1 MASLL
6 GQWIERGLVAQVSDE
21 AGLAAHLEDGRRTVY
36 CGFDPTAAS
45 LHVGNLVPLLGLR
58 RFQRAGHRPI
68 LLVGGATGLIGDPG
82 GKSEE
87 RALNSRDTV
96 RQWADGI
103 REQASGFLEFSG
115 AGAAL
120 VVDNLDWTGDLPVI
134 TFLRDVGKHFSVNA
148 MVRRDSVQSR
158 LTREGAGI
166 SYTEFSYMV
175 LQAMDFLELA
185 RRHECSVQIGGSD
198 QWGNIVGG
206 VELIR
211 RALAREAYAVT
222 TPLVTKSDGRKFGK
236 SESGTVWLD
245 PSLTSP
251 YAFYQFWLNA
261 ADADVPA
268 WLRYFTFL
276 DVFAIDEAVAASAED
291 PGRRGAQRLLASEVT
306 RLVHGDAG
314 LASAERITAALF
326 GGDIGELGSADFEQ
340 LRLDGMG
347 CTELPA
353 GTGLAAAIADG
364 GLAPSRGAARRLIA
378 SGGVS
383 VNGAPVRDVEHALSA
398 DAALHGRYHLI
409 RRGRKAWHLAV
420 LPVDVAG

>member
-6 GQWIERGLVAQVSDE
+6 RQWFERGLVAQVSDE
-21 AGLAAHLEDGRRTVY
+21 AGLASHLEDGQRTVY
-36 CGFDPTAAS
+36 CGFDPSAAS

-87 RALNSRDTV
+87 RRLNSRDTV
-96 RQWADGI
+96 RQWAAGI
-103 REQASGFLEFSG
+103 REQASGFLDFSG

-134 TFLRDVGKHFSVNA
+134 TFLRDIGKHFSVNA

-222 TPLVTKSDGRKFGK
+222 TPLVTKSDGTKFGK
-236 SESGTVWLD
+236 SESGAVWLD

-268 WLRYFTFL
+268 WLRCFTFL
-276 DVFAIDEAVAASAED
+276 DVLAIDEAVAAAAED

-306 RLVHGDAG
+306 RLVHGEAG
-314 LASAERITAALF
+314 LGSAERITAALF
-326 GGDIGELGSADFEQ
+326 GGDIRGLGPADFEQ
-340 LRLDGMG
+340 LRLDGVG

-383 VNGAPVRDVEHALSA
+383 VNGAPVRDVDHALSA

>member
-1 MASLL
+1 MGSLL
-6 GQWIERGLVAQVSDE
+6 RQWIERGLVAQVSDE
-21 AGLAAHLEDGRRTVY
+21 AGLASHLEDGRRTVY

-45 LHVGNLVPLLGLR
+45 LHVGNLVPLLALR

-68 LLVGGATGLIGDPG
+68 LLIGGATGLIGDPG

-96 RQWADGI
+96 RQWAAGI
-103 REQASGFLEFSG
+103 REQAAGFLDFSG

-166 SYTEFSYMV
+166 SFTEFSYMV

-185 RRHECSVQIGGSD
+185 RRYECSVQIGGRD

-211 RALAREAYAVT
+211 RALAREAYAMT

-236 SESGTVWLD
+236 SESGSVWLD

-261 ADADVPA
+261 ADADVPD

-276 DVFAIDEAVAASAED
+276 DVLAIDEVAAAAAED
-291 PGRRGAQRLLASEVT
+291 PGERSAQKLLASEVT
-306 RLVHGDAG
+306 RLVHGEAG
-314 LASAERITAALF
+314 LGSAERITAALF
-326 GGDIGELGSADFEQ
+326 GGDIRGLGPADLEQ

-347 CTELPA
+347 CTELSA
-353 GTGLAAAIADG
+353 GTGLAAVIAHG

-383 VNGAPVRDVEHALSA
+383 VNGAPVRDAEHALSA

-420 LPVDVAG
+420 HAAG

>member
-6 GQWIERGLVAQVSDE
+6 RQWFERGLVAQVSDE
-21 AGLAAHLEDGRRTVY
+21 AGLAAHLETGSRTVY
-36 CGFDPTAAS
+36 CGFDPSAAS
-45 LHVGNLVPLLGLR
+45 LQVGNLVPLLGLR

-68 LLVGGATGLIGDPG
+68 LLIGGATGLIGDPG

-87 RALNSRDTV
+87 RALHGRDTV

-103 REQASGFLEFSG
+103 REQASGFLDFSG

-120 VVDNLDWTGDLPVI
+120 VVDNLDWTADLPVV

-148 MVRRDSVQSR
+148 MVRRDSVRSR

-185 RRHECSVQIGGSD
+185 RRHDCSVQIGGSD

-211 RALAREAYAVT
+211 RALAREAYALT
-222 TPLVTKSDGRKFGK
+222 TPLVTKADGRKFGK

-268 WLRYFTFL
+268 WLRCFTL
-276 DVFAIDEAVAASAED
+276 LEVVAIDEAVAAATED
-291 PGRRGAQRLLASEVT
+291 PGRRAAQKLLAGEVT
-306 RLVHGDAG
+306 RLVHGETG
-314 LASAERITAALF
+314 LRSAERITAALF
-326 GGDIGELGSADFEQ
+326 GGDIHALGAADFEQ

-353 GTGLAAAIADG
+353 GTAVAAAMADA
-364 GLAPSRGAARRLIA
+364 GLAPSRGAARRLIS

-383 VNGAPVRDVEHALSA
+383 VNGAPVRDVEQALSA
-398 DAALHGRYHLI
+398 DTALHGRYHLI

-420 LPVDVAG
+420 HATT